1 MRCLVLPKLVG
12 TVCTEVE
19 LEQLRTDLKQMYSWS
34 IDWQTIFNT
43 DKYKVVH
50 FAYKNT
56 AVDYLLGDVNIQSV
70 KEEKDLGIIIHQT
83 PKSSQQCVAAGFG
96 NLRTGNMRTNSANYG
111 RETRVQCEP

>member
-1 MRCLVLPKLVG
+1 MHLG
-12 TVCTEVE
+12 
-19 LEQLRTDLKQMYSWS
+19 
-34 IDWQTIFNT
+34 
-43 DKYKVVH
+43 
-50 FAYKNT
+50 YKNT
-56 AVDYLLGDVNIQSV
+56 AADYSLGDANIQSV